1 VTTRGRIAITIL
13 LSITLHALVFSVDW
27 LPLPQEP
34 IEPLLFE
41 ARFAPLQ
48 ELKPAPPRPQVRAP
62 RPVAPAPTPDVAA
75 FATAGVLA
83 LPEPVPDAA
92 PAEEVADEPA
102 EVVAEPAAPEPP
114 QQLALAAETDATA
127 AAHSLPRRGRISFTL
142 LYGEERTFV
151 GTAVQSWE
159 AGTNTYVIASE
170 AETGGLIDL
179 FQPQRMRYVSQGRI
193 TPQGLRPESFASSR
207 TRRGR
212 SEAAQAR
219 FDWDAGNLSYGGT
232 SDSKSAA
239 LPAGT
244 QDFVSFIF
252 QFVLVPPVP
261 GRYRIPITTG
271 TRFEVYDIVVSGE
284 ERIETPLGTLRTL
297 SIKQIPHEGEV
308 SIEISLAAEYRYL
321 PVRIRHYDREGNY
334 AGDQLANEIR
344 ISEE

>member
-1 VTTRGRIAITIL
+1 MTIRGRLAIPIL

-34 IEPLLFE
+34 IEPRLLE

-48 ELKPAPPRPQVRAP
+48 ELKPAPTRPQLRAP
-62 RPVAPAPTPDVAA
+62 RRVAPAPTPDVAA

-83 LPEPVPDAA
+83 LSEPVPDAA

-102 EVVAEPAAPEPP
+102 EVAAEPAAPEPP
-114 QQLALAAETDATA
+114 QQLALAAESSATA

-142 LYGEERTFV
+142 LYGEDRTFV

-170 AETGGLIDL
+170 AETGGLVEL
-179 FQPQRMRYVSQGRI
+179 LRPQRMRFVSQGRI
-193 TPQGLRPESFASSR
+193 TPQGLRPEAFASSR
-207 TRRGR
+207 TRRGL
-212 SEAAQAR
+212 SETAQAR

-232 SDSKSAA
+232 SESKSVA
-239 LPAGT
+239 LPAGA

-261 GRYRIPITTG
+261 GRYQIPITTG
-271 TRFEVYDIVVSGE
+271 TRFDVYDIVVSGE
-284 ERIETPLGTLRTL
+284 EQIDTPLGTSGHCR
-297 SIKQIPHEGEV
+297 
-308 SIEISLAAEYRYL
+308 
-321 PVRIRHYDREGNY
+321 
-334 AGDQLANEIR
+334 
-344 ISEE
+344 

>member
-1 VTTRGRIAITIL
+1 MTISGRLAIATL
-13 LSITLHALVFSVDW
+13 LSIALHALVVSGNW
-27 LPLPQEP
+27 LPLPREP
-34 IEPLLFE
+34 AEPRLLQ
-41 ARFAPLQ
+41 ARFAPLP
-48 ELKPAPPRPQVRAP
+48 ELKPAPPRPKVRAP
-62 RPVAPAPTPDVAA
+62 RRAAPAPAPEGAA
-75 FATAGVLA
+75 VVTAGPLV

-102 EVVAEPAAPEPP
+102 APEPP
-114 QQLALAAETDATA
+114 QQLALAAETSVAA

-193 TPQGLRPESFASSR
+193 TPQGLRPESFAASR

-219 FDWDAGNLSYGGT
+219 FDWDAGNLTYGGT
-232 SDSKSAA
+232 SESKSAA
-239 LPAGT
+239 LPAGA

-252 QFVLVPPVP
+252 QFVLVPPAP
-261 GRYRIPITTG
+261 GFYRVPITTG

-284 ERIETPLGTLRTL
+284 ERIETPLGSLRTL
-297 SIKQIPHEGEV
+297 SVKQMPRAGEE
-308 SIEISLAAEYRYL
+308 SLEISLAAEYRYL

-334 AGDQLANEIR
+334 SGEQVANEIR

>member
-1 VTTRGRIAITIL
+1 VTIRGRLAITIL
-13 LSITLHALVFSVDW
+13 LSIAFHALVFSGNW
-27 LPLPQEP
+27 LPLPRESAEP
-34 IEPLLFE
+34 RLLE
-41 ARFAPLQ
+41 ARFAPLP

-62 RPVAPAPTPDVAA
+62 RRAAPASAPEGAA
-75 FATAGVLA
+75 VATAGPLV

-92 PAEEVADEPA
+92 PAEEVAE
-102 EVVAEPAAPEPP
+102 EPAAPEPP
-114 QQLALAAETDATA
+114 QQLALAAETSVAAAETSVAA

-142 LYGEERTFV
+142 FYGEDRTFV

-159 AGTNTYVIASE
+159 AGTHSYLIASE
-170 AETGGLIDL
+170 AETGGLVEL
-179 FQPQRMRYVSQGRI
+179 FRPQRLRYLSQGRI
-193 TPQGLRPESFASSR
+193 TPQGLRPESFVASR

-212 SEAAQAR
+212 NEAAQAR
-219 FDWDAGNLSYGGT
+219 FDWDAGNLSYGAT
-232 SDSKSAA
+232 SESKSAA

-252 QFVLVPPVP
+252 QFVLVPPSP
-261 GRYRIPITTG
+261 GVYRVPITTG

-297 SIKQIPHEGEV
+297 SVKQMPRAGEE

-334 AGDQLANEIR
+334 SGEQVVREIR
-344 ISEE
+344 ISED

>member
-1 VTTRGRIAITIL
+1 VTIRGRLAITIL

-27 LPLPQEP
+27 LPLPRGP
-34 IEPLLFE
+34 IEPRLLE

-48 ELKPAPPRPQVRAP
+48 ELKPAPSRPQFRAP
-62 RPVAPAPTPDVAA
+62 RRAAPAPTPDVEA
-75 FATAGVLA
+75 FATAGALA
-83 LPEPVPDAA
+83 LPAPVPDAA
-92 PAEEVADEPA
+92 PAEEDADEPA
-102 EVVAEPAAPEPP
+102 EAVAEPAAPEPP
-114 QQLALAAETDATA
+114 QQLALAAETIATA

-142 LYGEERTFV
+142 LYGEDRTFV

-170 AETGGLIDL
+170 AETGGIVEL
-179 FQPQRMRYVSQGRI
+179 FQPQRIRYVSQGTI

-232 SDSKSAA
+232 SDAKNVV
-239 LPAGT
+239 LPAGA

-261 GRYRIPITTG
+261 GRYQVPITTG
-271 TRFEVYDIVVSGE
+271 SRFEVYDIVVSGE

-297 SIKQIPHEGEV
+297 SIKQVPRAGEV